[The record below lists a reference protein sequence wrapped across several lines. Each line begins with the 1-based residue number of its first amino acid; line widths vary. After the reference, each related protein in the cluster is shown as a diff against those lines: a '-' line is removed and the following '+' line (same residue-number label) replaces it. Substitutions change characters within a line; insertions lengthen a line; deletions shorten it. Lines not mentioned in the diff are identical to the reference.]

1 MSNTT
6 TTTEQ
11 APLNNRHRTLIF
23 INIMLSCI
31 ATTIMATALTTALP
45 PIAKDLGVTMQTGQW
60 LTSGYSLAMGIV
72 MPLTAF
78 LITRFPTKPLYL
90 IGAALFIAG
99 SLVCILPVPFAV
111 IMVGRVLQACGNGLL
126 MAMAQVVLLTIYP
139 DQRGTIMGWYG
150 LVVGV
155 TPVIAPTLS
164 GLMVDAFGW
173 RSIFYLVIGVMSLS
187 LIVAC
192 FIFSNVLKTS
202 KRSFDVLS
210 FAISIV
216 AFGGVTLGIGNI
228 GTEPFVSVTVLLP
241 LALGVAASVWFV
253 ILQLRRERPF
263 LDVRILR
270 NRSFALSVI
279 GSMLLYFAMMG
290 SSVMMPLYVQT
301 IKGDSASMAGLVGLP
316 GSLAM
321 AVISPMAGKLYD
333 RFGVKRLFLVGG
345 ICLTASN
352 LCMGLLPLGA
362 SIWVA
367 AAINVM
373 RSLAIG
379 CLMMPLVTW
388 GTASAGEGRLAD
400 ANALLTA
407 LRTIAGAIGQAVFVG
422 MMTALAASAQAG
434 GMNAAAANMHGLNLT
449 FLAMGAC
456 AVPLIIIPLV
466 FLRGKNG
473 SERSAR

>member
-6 TTTEQ
+6 TTIEQ
-11 APLNNRHRTLIF
+11 APLSNRRRTLIF

-99 SLVCILPVPFAV
+99 SLV
-111 IMVGRVLQACGNGLL
+111 
-126 MAMAQVVLLTIYP
+126 
-139 DQRGTIMGWYG
+139 
-150 LVVGV
+150 
-155 TPVIAPTLS
+155 
-164 GLMVDAFGW
+164 
-173 RSIFYLVIGVMSLS
+173 
-187 LIVAC
+187 
-192 FIFSNVLKTS
+192 
-202 KRSFDVLS
+202 
-210 FAISIV
+210 
-216 AFGGVTLGIGNI
+216 
-228 GTEPFVSVTVLLP
+228 
-241 LALGVAASVWFV
+241 
-253 ILQLRRERPF
+253 
-263 LDVRILR
+263 
-270 NRSFALSVI
+270 
-279 GSMLLYFAMMG
+279 
-290 SSVMMPLYVQT
+290 MMPLYVQT

-352 LCMGLLPLGA
+352 LCMGLLPLDA

-422 MMTALAASAQAG
+422 MMTALAASAQSG
-434 GMNAAAANMHGLNLT
+434 GMDAAAANMHGLNLT

-466 FLRGKNG
+466 FLRRKNG

>member
-1 MSNTT
+1 MPNSKQRSLSNRRR
-6 TTTEQ
+6 
-11 APLNNRHRTLIF
+11 ALIF
-23 INIMLSCI
+23 VNIMLSCI

-45 PIAKDLGVTMQTGQW
+45 PIVADLNVDMQTGQW

-90 IGAALFIAG
+90 TGAALFIAG
-99 SLVCILPVPFAV
+99 SLVCVAPVPFAV
-111 IMVGRVLQACGNGLL
+111 IMVGRVIQACGNGLL
-126 MAMAQVVLLTIYP
+126 MSMAQVVLMTIYP
-139 DQRGTIMGWYG
+139 DNRGTIMGWYG
-150 LVVGV
+150 LAVGV

-173 RSIFYLVIGVMSLS
+173 RSIFYLVIGVMAIS
-187 LIVAC
+187 LIAAC
-192 FIFSNVLKTS
+192 FVFGNVLRTS
-202 KRSFDVLS
+202 RRSFDMLS
-210 FAISIV
+210 FVVSII
-216 AFGGVTLGIGNI
+216 AFGGVTLGVGNI
-228 GTEPFVSVTVLLP
+228 GSMPFVSTAVLLP
-241 LALGVAASVWFV
+241 LALGVTASVWFV
-253 ILQLRRERPF
+253 LLQLRRERPF

-270 NRSFALSVI
+270 NRGFALSVI

-290 SSVMMPLYVQT
+290 SSVMLPLYVQT
-301 IKGDSASMAGLVGLP
+301 IKGGSASMAGLVSLP

-321 AVISPMAGKLYD
+321 AIISPMAGRLYD

-345 ICLTASN
+345 ICLTVSN
-352 LCMGLLPLGA
+352 LCMGLLPLAA

-367 AAINVM
+367 AVINVA

-388 GTASAGEGRLAD
+388 GTTCAGEGRLAD

-422 MMTALAASAQAG
+422 LMTALAASAHAG
-434 GMNAAAANMHGLNLT
+434 GMELAAANMRGLNLT
-449 FLAMGAC
+449 FLAMGVC
-456 AVPLIIIPLV
+456 AIPLILIPLV
-466 FLRGKNG
+466 FLRGD
-473 SERSAR
+473 RSMR

>member
-6 TTTEQ
+6 TTIEQ
-11 APLNNRHRTLIF
+11 APLSNRRRTLIF

-99 SLVCILPVPFAV
+99 SLV
-111 IMVGRVLQACGNGLL
+111 
-126 MAMAQVVLLTIYP
+126 
-139 DQRGTIMGWYG
+139 
-150 LVVGV
+150 
-155 TPVIAPTLS
+155 
-164 GLMVDAFGW
+164 
-173 RSIFYLVIGVMSLS
+173 
-187 LIVAC
+187 
-192 FIFSNVLKTS
+192 
-202 KRSFDVLS
+202 
-210 FAISIV
+210 
-216 AFGGVTLGIGNI
+216 
-228 GTEPFVSVTVLLP
+228 
-241 LALGVAASVWFV
+241 
-253 ILQLRRERPF
+253 
-263 LDVRILR
+263 
-270 NRSFALSVI
+270 
-279 GSMLLYFAMMG
+279 
-290 SSVMMPLYVQT
+290 MMPLYVQT

-352 LCMGLLPLGA
+352 LCMGLLPLDA

-379 CLMMPLVTW
+379 CLMMP
-388 GTASAGEGRLAD
+388 
-400 ANALLTA
+400 
-407 LRTIAGAIGQAVFVG
+407 
-422 MMTALAASAQAG
+422 
-434 GMNAAAANMHGLNLT
+434 
-449 FLAMGAC
+449 
-456 AVPLIIIPLV
+456 
-466 FLRGKNG
+466 
-473 SERSAR
+473 